1 MTFSICR
8 AECCKNGLQYNTPAL
23 LIRMEMSPTS
33 DLTALANS
41 STCSRSATSQV
52 KAKATPWF
60 CCTNRTVSSL
70 VSVRMST
77 QITMAPFLAK
87 SKAKARPIPWP
98 APVTNATSPEMLLS
112 WAGKKKRNPRR
123 KNSNKA
129 LRKKKKIH
137 SFLSCYWG
145 YYILGIVKILT
156 WTKTRPSREKQ
167 RQNGKWL
174 LQYAADY
181 CSVIE
186 IESNVNH

>member
-129 LRKKKKIH
+129 LRKKKKNTFF
-137 SFLSCYWG
+137 SFLL
-145 YYILGIVKILT
+145 LGLLHPRHSKNTYLNQNEAKSRKT
-156 WTKTRPSREKQ
+156 TTKR
-167 RQNGKWL
+167 
-174 LQYAADY
+174 
-181 CSVIE
+181 
-186 IESNVNH
+186 